1 MQPRFA
7 REEPPVPIHP
17 LAVVSHAAKI
27 APDVQI
33 GPFCVIEAGVAIAEG
48 CRLAPR
54 VSVKAD
60 TVIGPHTEI
69 GEGAVIGGM
78 PQHVQRP
85 PAPGFVVIGARNV
98 IRENVTIHRAIQRPH
113 ATTIGN
119 DCMLMVSAHV
129 AHDCQIADHAILAN
143 NVMLG
148 GHVRVDYRAY
158 LGGGVAVHQFCRVGR
173 LAMIGGMARIIQDV
187 PPFVMIDGGSSLV
200 VGVNRVGL
208 KRAGLTPAEVQL
220 LKDAYRVVY
229 RSGLTWDQILTTLRQ
244 RFSKGVA
251 ADFEPFLR
259 STTRGIT
266 SERRTPP
273 RATVR
278 LLRDDSDLDLD
289 AGEFEPRL
297 VG

>member
-1 MQPRFA
+1 M
-7 REEPPVPIHP
+7 PIHP
-17 LAVVSHAAKI
+17 LAVISPAAKI

-33 GPFCVIEAGVAIAEG
+33 GPFCVVEAGVAIAEG
-48 CRLAPR
+48 CRLAAR

-60 TVIGPHTEI
+60 TVIGPNTEI

-78 PQHVQRP
+78 PQHLNRP
-85 PAPGFVVIGARNV
+85 AAPGGVLIGARNV
-98 IRENVTIHRAIQRPH
+98 IRENVTIHRAMERPH
-113 ATTIGN
+113 FTTIGN
-119 DCMLMVSAHV
+119 DCLLMVAAHV
-129 AHDCQIADHAILAN
+129 AHDCQIADNVILAN

-148 GHVRVDYRAY
+148 GHVRVDHRAY

-187 PPFVMIDGGSSLV
+187 PPFVMIDGSSSLV
-200 VGVNRVGL
+200 VGMNRVGL
-208 KRAGLTPAEVQL
+208 KRAGFTPTEMQE
-220 LKDAYRVVY
+220 LKDAYRAVY
-229 RSGLTWDQILTTLRQ
+229 RSGKLWCEILATLVQ
-244 RFSKGVA
+244 RFTSGVA

-259 STTRGIT
+259 TTTRGIT

-278 LLRDDSDLDLD
+278 LMRDDSDLDVEADALD
-289 AGEFEPRL
+289 KRL